1 MIAFDTNLVVRLLV
15 DDDAAQ
21 FERVTGL
28 VEACAA
34 RNEPILLTPIVLA
47 EVEWVLESRYRVP
60 RRKVRESLV
69 ALLDQPPFF
78 CADRAPLLEAL
89 ADPRSARYELADL
102 LIGVHAASAGASS
115 TYTFD
120 RALRRNPRFTL
131 L

>member
-1 MIAFDTNLVVRLLV
+1 VIACDTNLVVRLLTA
-15 DDDAAQ
+15 DDAAQ

-47 EVEWVLESRYRVP
+47 EVEWVLEARYRVP

-78 CADRAPLLEAL
+78 CADRALLLDAI
-89 ADPRSARYELADL
+89 ADPRSARDELADL
-102 LIGVHAASAGASS
+102 MIGVNAASGGASS
-115 TYTFD
+115 TFTFD
-120 RALRRNPRFTL
+120 RALRRNPRFTVL
-131 L
+131 